1 MKQSTLSM
9 LVFAIYMALLSIAFV
24 LAPAPFVTFLGF
36 ATPDPLWIRI
46 FGVVLGILAFYYAM
60 AIREQAFRFYYWTSL
75 GRLALLPAYVLFV
88 LVGIAPWI
96 ALVIGAFESGCAIW
110 TGIALRREGALTPG
124 MPAR

>member
-9 LVFAIYMALLSIAFV
+9 LVFAIYMAFLSIAFV
-24 LAPAPFVTFLGF
+24 LIPAPFVTFFGF

-75 GRLALLPAYVLFV
+75 GRLALLPAYAVFV
-88 LVGIAPWI
+88 LAGIAPWI
-96 ALVIGAFESGCAIW
+96 ALVFGAFESGCAIW
-110 TGIALRREGALTPG
+110 TGIALRREGALTPR
-124 MPAR
+124 MPSR